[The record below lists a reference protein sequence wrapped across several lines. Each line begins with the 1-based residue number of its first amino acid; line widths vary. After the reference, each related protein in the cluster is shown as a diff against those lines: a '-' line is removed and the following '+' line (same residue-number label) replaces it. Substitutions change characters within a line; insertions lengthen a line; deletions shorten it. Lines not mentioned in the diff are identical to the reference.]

1 MLHTEITKE
10 LHVVRRPLCLFNE
23 TLFTVSGKKLE
34 IKLRFIKNYRNM
46 ASQGTNSTEEHGG
59 RSNII
64 SLPEIHR
71 FMERCMTKVGTSESD
86 AKALAD
92 VLVAG
97 DHRGHFSHGL
107 NRLGT
112 KSDDP
117 LSPDYVPSIFHFTR
131 SPLKRR
137 KAAELCKYENRKEVT
152 KRRKEQ
158 QKRHEAAAGLLG
170 LAFIES
176 AGTAA
181 TDSSCTD
188 SADELEATC
197 DNFDFCTSQYTTET

>member
-1 MLHTEITKE
+1 MRIANGRE
-10 LHVVRRPLCLFNE
+10 LKQVF
-23 TLFTVSGKKLE
+23 
-34 IKLRFIKNYRNM
+34 
-46 ASQGTNSTEEHGG
+46 
-59 RSNII
+59 
-64 SLPEIHR
+64 SL
-71 FMERCMTKVGTSESD
+71 S
-86 AKALAD
+86 
-92 VLVAG
+92 
-97 DHRGHFSHGL
+97 
-107 NRLGT
+107 GT

-117 LSPDYVPSIFHFTR
+117 LSPDYVPSTFHFTR

-158 QKRHEAAAGLLG
+158 QKRHEAAAGLLD

-176 AGTAA
+176 AGIAA

-197 DNFDFCTSQYTTET
+197 DNFYLCTSQYTKTANLIMKIRRVFRRGLGFSRNYFDFVHRRW

>member
-1 MLHTEITKE
+1 MARSVCLYSDTRVIHSQNCAMVYSCCAFNCSNRHGQVENVSYYRFPKDPDRRRRWIAAVNRKTWTPTKHT
-10 LHVVRRPLCLFNE
+10 RLCSKHF
-23 TLFTVSGKKLE
+23 VS
-34 IKLRFIKNYRNM
+34 
-46 ASQGTNSTEEHGG
+46 
-59 RSNII
+59 
-64 SLPEIHR
+64 
-71 FMERCMTKVGTSESD
+71 
-86 AKALAD
+86 
-92 VLVAG
+92 
-97 DHRGHFSHGL
+97 
-107 NRLGT
+107 GT

-117 LSPDYVPSIFHFTR
+117 LSPDYAPSIFHFTR
-131 SPLKRR
+131 SLLKRM

-158 QKRHEAAAGLLG
+158 QKRHEAAAGLLD

-197 DNFDFCTSQYTTET
+197 DNFDFSTSQYTTET

>member
-1 MLHTEITKE
+1 MDRWKMCHTTDFLKI
-10 LHVVRRPLCLFNE
+10 P
-23 TLFTVSGKKLE
+23 
-34 IKLRFIKNYRNM
+34 
-46 ASQGTNSTEEHGG
+46 TEEDDGLQLSIGKTGHPQ
-59 RSNII
+59 STPDFVVNI
-64 SLPEIHR
+64 L
-71 FMERCMTKVGTSESD
+71 CQ
-86 AKALAD
+86 
-92 VLVAG
+92 
-97 DHRGHFSHGL
+97 
-107 NRLGT
+107 
-112 KSDDP
+112 SDDP

-158 QKRHEAAAGLLG
+158 QKRHEAAVGLLD

-176 AGTAA
+176 AG

-197 DNFDFCTSQYTTET
+197 DNFDLCTSQYTTETCI

>member
-1 MLHTEITKE
+1 MDRGKICHTTDFLKIPTKE
-10 LHVVRRPLCLFNE
+10 DDGLQLSIGKNWTPTEHTRLCSKHF
-23 TLFTVSGKKLE
+23 VS
-34 IKLRFIKNYRNM
+34 
-46 ASQGTNSTEEHGG
+46 
-59 RSNII
+59 
-64 SLPEIHR
+64 
-71 FMERCMTKVGTSESD
+71 
-86 AKALAD
+86 
-92 VLVAG
+92 
-97 DHRGHFSHGL
+97 
-107 NRLGT
+107 GT

-117 LSPDYVPSIFHFTR
+117 LSLDYVPSIFHFTC

-188 SADELEATC
+188 IADKLEATC
-197 DNFDFCTSQYTTET
+197 DNFDLCTSQYTTET